1 MKKIALFLSI
11 VVAAIAC
18 DKVEPITPPEVD
30 FANPDVVI
38 PFAGCDE
45 EAPVTIEFKANVD
58 WTAELIADETADG
71 EPWIS
76 ISPKSGKAG
85 EAVINIVAAENE
97 LEATRAAQV
106 KVTVGVSVLNFDIV
120 QEGIPYL
127 TTEPET
133 VSLPANGGSATVKV
147 DANVEYI
154 VKTTPV
160 EWLTADFNEE
170 TGEYTLTAVANTAY
184 ASRSVTFTLSNE
196 LKGVSYSFVVTQ
208 EGKAKILWEKAL
220 ADYTEITLGNPIHL
234 AYKDGLLAL
243 STGSA
248 VHVLN
253 SQDGSYMMPVSLPEG
268 FVVSSLTND
277 DAGNVVLA
285 GNIAAYATGDVY
297 AISSLE
303 TLEPVKV
310 ATMQNDVYSY
320 NAGNLRAGGDVTKN
334 GVLSMFVDVSQYWIA
349 CDIVDGEAGT
359 TQFGAITPL
368 EGAGTAWEC
377 ANGCVTP
384 LGSSIADG
392 FLATYYTSPGLV
404 SNASGEWALVG
415 DAIYTG
421 NDNNCAIAEAVYG
434 DTHFAAVAVG
444 SHFNY
449 SATGLYLYDLANS
462 EVVYSYRIDGDLVNT
477 AGATADA
484 VLVPTDDALL
494 MYYADLQ
501 KGKIVCI
508 EIK

>member
-97 LEATRAAQV
+97 LEVTRAAQV

-184 ASRSVTFTLSNE
+184 APRSVTFTLSNE

-208 EGKAKILWEKAL
+208 EGKAKVLWEKSL
-220 ADYTEITLGNPIHL
+220 ADYSQITAGGPLRL
-234 AYKDGLLAL
+234 AYKEGKLAL
-243 STGSA
+243 STGA
-248 VHVLN
+248 VVHVLN
-253 SQDGSYMMPVSLPEG
+253 AADGAYLMPVELPAG
-268 FVVSSLTND
+268 MVSVTND
-277 DAGNVVLA
+277 DAGNIV
-285 GNIAAYATGDVY
+285 IAANAPEYGSSDVY

-303 TLEPVKV
+303 TLAPVKV
-310 ATMQNDVYSY
+310 ATIS
-320 NAGNLRAGGDVTKN
+320 NAALYRPGGNLRAGGDVTKN
-334 GVLSMFVDVSQYWIA
+334 GVVIMYVDYEHYWIG
-349 CDIVDGEAGT
+349 CDIVDGVAQESKFEA
-359 TQFGAITPL
+359 IKRL
-368 EGAGTAWEC
+368 EGAAATWSPNDGC
-377 ANGCVTP
+377 ATP
-384 LGSSIADG
+384 LGSKLADG
-392 FLATYYTSPGLV
+392 VLATFYTQPALV
-404 SNASGEWALVG
+404 SNASGEWAQVG

-449 SATGLYLYDLANS
+449 SATGVHLYDLTSGA
-462 EVVYSYRIDGDLVNT
+462 EVYSYSVEGEISG
-477 AGATADA
+477 AGTTADV
-484 VLVPTDDALL
+484 VLVPTSDALY
-494 MYYADLQ
+494 MYYADLN
-501 KGKIVCI
+501 KGRIVCV

>member
-85 EAVINIVAAENE
+85 EAVINIVASENE

-133 VSLPANGGSATVKV
+133 VSLPADGGSATVKV

-160 EWLTADFNEE
+160 EWLTADFNEA

-184 ASRSVTFTLSNE
+184 APRSVTFTLSNE
-196 LKGVSYSFVVTQ
+196 LKGVSYSFVVEQ
-208 EGKAKILWEKAL
+208 EGKAKVLWEKAL
-220 ADYTEITLGNPIHL
+220 ADYKEITLGNPIHL

-253 SQDGSYMMPVSLPEG
+253 SQDGSYMSPVSLPEG

-310 ATMQNDVYSY
+310 ATMQNDVYSF

-334 GVLSMFVDVSQYWIA
+334 GVLTMFVDVSQYWIG
-349 CDIVDGEAGT
+349 CDIVDGVAGAT
-359 TQFGAITPL
+359 VFGALANPA
-368 EGAGTAWEC
+368 EGTVWDCG
-377 ANGCVTP
+377 NGCVTP
-384 LGSSIADG
+384 LGSKLADG
-392 FLATYYTSPGLV
+392 LLTTYYCLPALM
-404 SNASGEWALVG
+404 SNASGEWANVG
-415 DAIYTG
+415 SELFSG
-421 NDNNCAIAEAVYG
+421 NDNNCAVAEAVYAG
-434 DTHFAAVAVG
+434 THYAAVGVG

-449 SATGLYLYDLANS
+449 SATGVYLYDLTTGTM
-462 EVVYSYRIDGDLVNT
+462 VYSYGVEGELSG
-477 AGATADA
+477 AGVTADV
-484 VLVPTDDALL
+484 VLVPTSDALY
-494 MYYADLQ
+494 MYYADLN
-501 KGKIVCI
+501 KGRIVCV

>member
-18 DKVEPITPPEVD
+18 DKVDPVTPPEFD
-30 FANPDVVI
+30 FANPDVLV
-38 PFAGCDE
+38 PYQGSEDE
-45 EAPVTIEFKANVD
+45 NLKLEFTTNVD
-58 WTAELIADETADG
+58 WTAELDQTYDWVTIT
-71 EPWIS
+71 
-76 ISPKSGKAG
+76 PKSGKAG
-85 EAVINIVAAENE
+85 EAAITVIATPNAGAERT
-97 LEATRAAQV
+97 AVITV
-106 KVTVGVSVLNFDIV
+106 KAGVSVLVFDVV
-120 QEGIPYL
+120 QEGYPAV
-127 TTEPET
+127 TVEPTEINFT
-133 VSLPANGGSATVKV
+133 AAGGSQDVTVN
-147 DANVEYI
+147 ANVEYVI
-154 VKTTPV
+154 NMP
-160 EWLTADFNEE
+160 ENDWLTYEVN
-170 TGEYTLTAVANTAY
+170 GNVYTLTAATNEAF
-184 ASRSVTFTLSNE
+184 AGRSLTITLTNDVDGIYE
-196 LKGVSYSFVVTQ
+196 AITVSQVGRVQ
-208 EGKAKILWEKAL
+208 VLWEKAL
-220 ADYTEITLGNPIHL
+220 ADYTGITLGNPIHL

-303 TLEPVKV
+303 TLAPVKV
-310 ATMQNDVYSY
+310 ATMQNDVYSF

-334 GVLSMFVDVSQYWIA
+334 GVLTMFVDVSQYWIG
-349 CDIVDGEAGT
+349 CDIVDGVAGAT
-359 TQFGAITPL
+359 VFGALANPA
-368 EGAGTAWEC
+368 EGTVWDCG
-377 ANGCVTP
+377 NGCVTP
-384 LGSSIADG
+384 LGSKLADG
-392 FLATYYTSPGLV
+392 LLTTYYCLPALM
-404 SNASGEWALVG
+404 SNASGEWANVG
-415 DAIYTG
+415 SELFSG
-421 NDNNCAIAEAVYG
+421 NDNNCAVAEAVYAG
-434 DTHFAAVAVG
+434 THYAAVAVG

-449 SATGLYLYDLANS
+449 SATGLYLYDLATN
-462 EVVYSYRIDGDLVNT
+462 EMVYSYRIDGDLVNA

-508 EIK
+508 EVK

>member
-1 MKKIALFLSI
+1 MKKIAIFLSI

-18 DKVEPITPPEVD
+18 DKVDPVTPPEVD

-38 PFAGCDE
+38 PFQGSE
-45 EAPVTIEFKANVD
+45 EEPVVLSFKVNVD
-58 WTAELIADETADG
+58 WTAELDQAYDWLSIAPT
-71 EPWIS
+71 
-76 ISPKSGKAG
+76 SGKAG
-85 EAVINIVAAENE
+85 EAAIEIYASENE
-97 LEATRAAQV
+97 SEEVRAAVV
-106 KVTVGVSVLNFDIV
+106 KVKAGVSVLSFDVV
-120 QEGIPYL
+120 QNGVPYL

-133 VSLPANGGSATVKV
+133 VSLPADGGSATVKV

-154 VKTTPV
+154 VTTTPV

-184 ASRSVTFTLSNE
+184 APRSVTFTLSNE
-196 LKGVSYSFVVTQ
+196 LKGVSYSFVVKQ
-208 EGKAKILWEKAL
+208 EGKAKVLWEKNL
-220 ADYTEITLGNPIHL
+220 TDYSQITLGNPLHL
-234 AYKDGLLAL
+234 AYKDGFLAL
-243 STGSA
+243 STGTA
-248 VHVLN
+248 VHAIKAD
-253 SQDGSYMMPVSLPEG
+253 DGSYAQAIALPEG
-268 FVVSSLTND
+268 FVVSSMSND
-277 DAGNVVLA
+277 DAGNIVVA
-285 GNIAAYATGDVY
+285 GNIAAYGTGDVF
-297 AISSLE
+297 AL
-303 TLEPVKV
+303 TAFDADPVKV
-310 ATMQNDVYSY
+310 ATLQNDVYSF

-349 CDIVDGEAGT
+349 CDIVEGVAGA
-359 TQFGAITPL
+359 TQNGAITPL
-368 EGAGTAWEC
+368 EGAGTAWDC

-434 DTHFAAVAVG
+434 GTHFAAVGVG

-449 SATGLYLYDLANS
+449 SATGVYLYDLTSGAI
-462 EVVYSYRIDGDLVNT
+462 VYSYGVEGELIN
-477 AGATADA
+477 AGVTAD
-484 VLVPTDDALL
+484 VVPTSDALY
-494 MYYADLQ
+494 MYYADLN
-501 KGKIVCI
+501 KGRIVCV

>member
-184 ASRSVTFTLSNE
+184 APRSVTFTLSNE

-208 EGKAKILWEKAL
+208 EGKAKVLWEKSL
-220 ADYTEITLGNPIHL
+220 ADYSQITAGGPLRL
-234 AYKDGLLAL
+234 AYKDGMLAL
-243 STGSA
+243 STGAA
-248 VHVLN
+248 VHVL
-253 SQDGSYMMPVSLPEG
+253 SATDGAYMMPVELPAG
-268 FVVSSLTND
+268 MVSLTND
-277 DAGNVVLA
+277 DAGNIV
-285 GNIAAYATGDVY
+285 IAANAPEYGSSDVY

-303 TLEPVKV
+303 TMAPVKV
-310 ATMQNDVYSY
+310 ATIS
-320 NAGNLRAGGDVTKN
+320 NAALYRPGGNLRAGGDVTKN
-334 GVLSMFVDVSQYWIA
+334 GVVIMYVDYEHYWIG
-349 CDIVDGEAGT
+349 CDIVDGVAQESKFEA
-359 TQFGAITPL
+359 IKRL
-368 EGAGTAWEC
+368 EGAGSTWSPNDGC
-377 ANGCVTP
+377 ATP
-384 LGSSIADG
+384 LGSKLADG
-392 FLATYYTSPGLV
+392 VLATFYTQPALV
-404 SNASGEWALVG
+404 SNASGEWAQVG

-434 DTHFAAVAVG
+434 GTHFAAVGVG

-449 SATGLYLYDLANS
+449 SATGVHLYDLTSGA
-462 EVVYSYRIDGDLVNT
+462 EVYSYGVEGEISG
-477 AGATADA
+477 AGTTADV
-484 VLVPTDDALL
+484 VLVPTSDALY
-494 MYYADLQ
+494 MYYADLN
-501 KGKIVCI
+501 KGRIVCV

>member
-18 DKVEPITPPEVD
+18 DKVDPVTPPEFD
-30 FANPDVVI
+30 FANPDVLV
-38 PFAGCDE
+38 PYQGSEDE
-45 EAPVTIEFKANVD
+45 NLKLEFTTNVD
-58 WTAELIADETADG
+58 WTAELDQTYDWVTIT
-71 EPWIS
+71 
-76 ISPKSGKAG
+76 PKSGKAG
-85 EAVINIVAAENE
+85 EAAITVIATPNTGAERT
-97 LEATRAAQV
+97 AVITV
-106 KVTVGVSVLNFDIV
+106 KAGVSVLVFDVV
-120 QEGIPYL
+120 QEGYPAV
-127 TTEPET
+127 TVEPTEINFT
-133 VSLPANGGSATVKV
+133 AAGGSQDVTVN
-147 DANVEYI
+147 ANVEYVI
-154 VKTTPV
+154 NMP
-160 EWLTADFNEE
+160 ENDWLTYEVN
-170 TGEYTLTAVANTAY
+170 GNVYTLTAAANEAF
-184 ASRSVTFTLSNE
+184 AGRSLTITLTNDVDGIYE
-196 LKGVSYSFVVTQ
+196 AITVSQVGRVQ
-208 EGKAKILWEKAL
+208 VLWEKAL
-220 ADYTEITLGNPIHL
+220 ADYTGITLGNPIHL

-303 TLEPVKV
+303 TLAPVKV
-310 ATMQNDVYSY
+310 ATMQNDVYSF

-334 GVLSMFVDVSQYWIA
+334 GVLTMFVDVSQYWIG
-349 CDIVDGEAGT
+349 CDIVDGVAGAT
-359 TQFGAITPL
+359 VFGALANPA
-368 EGAGTAWEC
+368 EGTVWDCG
-377 ANGCVTP
+377 NGCVTP
-384 LGSSIADG
+384 LGSKLADG
-392 FLATYYTSPGLV
+392 LLTTYYCLPALM
-404 SNASGEWALVG
+404 SNASGEWANVG
-415 DAIYTG
+415 SELFSG
-421 NDNNCAIAEAVYG
+421 NDNNCAVAEAVYAG
-434 DTHFAAVAVG
+434 THYAAVAVG

-449 SATGLYLYDLANS
+449 SATGLYLYDLATN
-462 EVVYSYRIDGDLVNT
+462 EMVYSYRIDGDLVNA

-508 EIK
+508 EVK